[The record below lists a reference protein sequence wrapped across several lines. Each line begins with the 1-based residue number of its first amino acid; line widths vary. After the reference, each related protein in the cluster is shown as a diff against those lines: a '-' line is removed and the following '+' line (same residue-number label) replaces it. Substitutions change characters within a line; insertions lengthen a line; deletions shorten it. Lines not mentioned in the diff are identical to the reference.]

1 MGAYTYQHMHTGNH
15 DNNGI
20 GVNVYYLPCISDKWE
35 NPNVEEH
42 QTESQKPEQRREVLD
57 ICKSLKNS
65 EEIVQ

>member
-1 MGAYTYQHMHTGNH
+1 MFRYFNRQDHYMGAYTYQHMHTGNH

-42 QTESQKPEQRREVLD
+42 
-57 ICKSLKNS
+57 
-65 EEIVQ
+65 